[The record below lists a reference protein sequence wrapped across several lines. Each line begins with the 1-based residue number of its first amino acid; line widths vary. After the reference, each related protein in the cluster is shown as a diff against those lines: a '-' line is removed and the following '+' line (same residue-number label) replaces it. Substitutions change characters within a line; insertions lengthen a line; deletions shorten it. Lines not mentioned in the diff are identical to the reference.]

1 MNALRYYIIAA
12 KLKPYIDKLQAI
24 FKKENG
30 QPMTISKWTNIFTQV
45 VGLAVQAVNQFGSVI
60 PVKFQGAVT
69 LVVSI
74 AQLIAAYLGHN
85 STPAGNAIV
94 TDPVTKKE
102 SIQIQG

>member
-1 MNALRYYIIAA
+1 MNALRFFIIAA
-12 KLKPYIDKLQAI
+12 KLKPYFDKLEAI

-60 PVKFQGAVT
+60 PPKYHGVVT

-74 AQLIAAYLGHN
+74 GQLIVGYIGHN

-102 SIQIQG
+102 SIEIK